1 MLGGI
6 RNGWA
11 KRGVY
16 EWFEHGALVSLMFV
30 ISLITLF
37 AFCVTITQLFAD
49 AGGAARLLWTGW
61 FCRTPSVQF

>member
-6 RNGWA
+6 RNGRA
-11 KRGVY
+11 KRGLY

-37 AFCVTITQLFAD
+37 AFCVTITQLSAD
-49 AGGAARLLWTGW
+49 AGGSARLL
-61 FCRTPSVQF
+61 